1 MPRYS
6 DTANILYSKRKYAE
20 KNAKF
25 TKCYEPQSLDK
36 IIIKLFVNEFGKL
49 PDSFRLA

>member
-1 MPRYS
+1 MK
-6 DTANILYSKRKYAE
+6 IKHIVG
-20 KNAKF
+20 F
-25 TKCYEPQSLDK
+25 CYEPQSLDK